1 MSIWTARV
9 LLVLAIATQIAYLML
24 HYREASLDVAFWF
37 GVSTTL
43 AFSALM
49 VFGGRT
55 LAGLLR
61 IGLGL
66 IFLTAAFESV
76 QSCTNAGKLESIC
89 APLMRAIGPLAHTH
103 AGLPAVPTAQ
113 LSTAVTVTEIVLGVL
128 LLVGLASRVP
138 SWLAAMFLLAYG
150 LIAATSGDVSLVL
163 RDAMPVLCTGSLLL
177 SVIGPSSLGLD
188 RARRRAR
195 HQDPFLDAFDEMR
208 ERGVRAWA
216 ARSPAERP
224 LARRGSVS

>member
-1 MSIWTARV
+1 MLIWTARV
-9 LLVLAIATQIAYLML
+9 LLVLAIATQIAFLML
-24 HYREASLDVAFWF
+24 HYRAASLDVAFWF

-43 AFSALM
+43 AFSTLM

-66 IFLTAAFESV
+66 IFLTAASESV

-128 LLVGLASRVP
+128 LLVGLASRVA
-138 SWLAAMFLLAYG
+138 SWLAAVFLLAYG
-150 LIAATSGDVSLVL
+150 LIAASGDVSLVL